1 MWKRDRRNSYG
12 WQRAFATAAAYAS
25 HNPTARQ
32 WPVRESDSRL
42 GHCPKTKIC
51 LLAAQGGWTARS
63 TGGTEMRPRRRRRVG
78 RGRSPSREA
87 VARARVEPNLTAVG
101 VQSHRERASWRS
113 IRPNF
118 CAGSQSNGRLAPPT
132 VGEGNRTTFWLRRQS
147 VEQIEQSFGATDS
160 RGRKSNS
167 HLGSPTVGE
176 GNRTAFWFRRRSA
189 GQIEQPFGNKESKR
203 RKRWV
208 LN

>member
-1 MWKRDRRNSYG
+1 MEMWKRDRRNSYG

-63 TGGTEMRPRRRRRVG
+63 TGGTL
-78 RGRSPSREA
+78 
-87 VARARVEPNLTAVG
+87 VEPNLTAVG

-118 CAGSQSNGRLAPPT
+118 CAGSQSNSHLSPP
-132 VGEGNRTTFWLRRQS
+132 E
-147 VEQIEQSFGATDS
+147 FGW
-160 RGRKSNS
+160 GQSNS
-167 HLGSPTVGE
+167 RLTPTEIGR
-176 GNRTAFWFRRRSA
+176 GQSNNRLTPTEIGWGQSNSRLTPLESGWGQTKGFLSKSKIKRS
-189 GQIEQPFGNKESKR
+189 KK
-203 RKRWV
+203 WV
-208 LN
+208 LS

>member
-63 TGGTEMRPRRRRRVG
+63 TGGTL
-78 RGRSPSREA
+78 
-87 VARARVEPNLTAVG
+87 VEPNLTAVG

-118 CAGSQSNGRLAPPT
+118 CAGSQSNSRLSPP
-132 VGEGNRTTFWLRRQS
+132 E
-147 VEQIEQSFGATDS
+147 FGW
-160 RGRKSNS
+160 GQSNS
-167 HLGSPTVGE
+167 HLSPPEFGWGQSNSRLTPTEIGR
-176 GNRTAFWFRRRSA
+176 GQSNNRLTPTEIGWGQSNSRLTPLESGWGQTKGFLSKSKIKRS
-189 GQIEQPFGNKESKR
+189 KK
-203 RKRWV
+203 WV
-208 LN
+208 LS

>member
-118 CAGSQSNGRLAPPT
+118 CAGSKSNGRLGPSRAQGANRTVVWLHAERRERIEQSFGSKQSAGSKSNGRLAPCR
-132 VGEGNRTTFWLRRQS
+132 VQ
-147 VEQIEQSFGATDS
+147 GA
-160 RGRKSNS
+160 
-167 HLGSPTVGE
+167 
-176 GNRTAFWFRRRSA
+176 NRTAFWLRRVTA
-189 GQIEQPFGNKESKR
+189 DTIEQSSDNTSRKR
-203 RKRWV
+203 R
-208 LN
+208 

>member
-63 TGGTEMRPRRRRRVG
+63 TGGTL
-78 RGRSPSREA
+78 
-87 VARARVEPNLTAVG
+87 VEPNLTAVG

-118 CAGSQSNGRLAPPT
+118 CAGSQSNGRLGPCRTQGA
-132 VGEGNRTTFWLRRQS
+132 NRTAVWHQAERR
-147 VEQIEQSFGATDS
+147 EQIEQSFGTMQSAGS
-160 RGRKSNS
+160 ESNGR
-167 HLGSPTVGE
+167 LAPCRVQGA
-176 GNRTAFWFRRRSA
+176 NRTAFWLRRVTA
-189 GQIEQPFGNKESKR
+189 DTIEQSSDNTSRKR
-203 RKRWV
+203 R
-208 LN
+208 

>member
-63 TGGTEMRPRRRRRVG
+63 TGGTL
-78 RGRSPSREA
+78 
-87 VARARVEPNLTAVG
+87 VEPNLTAVG

-118 CAGSQSNGRLAPPT
+118 CAGSQSNGRLGPC
-132 VGEGNRTTFWLRRQS
+132 RTQ
-147 VEQIEQSFGATDS
+147 GA
-160 RGRKSNS
+160 
-167 HLGSPTVGE
+167 
-176 GNRTAFWFRRRSA
+176 NRTAVWHQAERRE
-189 GQIEQPFGNKESKR
+189 QIEQPFGTMQSAGSESNGR
-203 RKRWV
+203 LAPCRVRGANRTVVW
-208 LN
+208 LHAGCREQIEQLFGSAA